1 MKLIRTLLTGVAI
14 ASAAMPAFADGKK
27 AEVLHWWTSAGEAA
41 AIQKFADAFN
51 QAGGEWVDTGV
62 GGNDMAK
69 SMLTNRLMGG
79 NPPQVGQF
87 NTSREFE
94 ELIDAGLLNNIDEEV
109 EAGNWNELFPPI
121 IDNLVKRDGHYYA
134 VPVNIHGSNW
144 LWYNIEVFE
153 KAGIEP
159 PRDWDSFFAAAEKL
173 LEAGV
178 VPVAV
183 GGQAWQER
191 LTFNA
196 ILLTIGGQDLYL
208 RLFQD
213 RDIEALNSD
222 KMKEVVAT
230 YTRLRDLVRATDE
243 GSPGR
248 SWNDATSMVI
258 TGKAGMQIM
267 GDWAKGEFIAAE
279 KEIGKDYGC
288 VPAVLPGSTYM
299 ISGDVFVFPKT
310 GNDADREAQSLM
322 ANTMLDPDVQV
333 AFNNVKGSVPIRP
346 DVDTSKM
353 DACGQQAIELT
364 GNAKAHVGT
373 TTMYISPDLAGALQ
387 DIYTEYWNSK
397 GMSQED
403 VLALMASAFKSI
415 N

>member
-1 MKLIRTLLTGVAI
+1 MKPIKTLLAGVAM
-14 ASAAMPAFADGKK
+14 AALALPALAETKK

-41 AIQKFADAFN
+41 AIKQFAEAFN
-51 QAGGEWVDTGV
+51 AAGGEWIDSGV
-62 GGNDMAK
+62 GGTDMAK

-94 ELIDAGLLNNIDEEV
+94 ELIDAGVLNDIDA
-109 EAGNWNELFPPI
+109 EAAAGRWGELFPPI
-121 IDNLVKRDGHYYA
+121 IDNLVKRNGHYYA
-134 VPVNIHGSNW
+134 LPVNIHGSNW
-144 LWYNIEVFE
+144 LWYNIDLLNQ
-153 KAGIEP
+153 AGVEP
-159 PRDWDSFFAAAEKL
+159 PKDWDSFFAAAEKL
-173 LEAGV
+173 QEAGI
-178 VPVAV
+178 VPLAV

-196 ILLTIGGQDLYL
+196 VLLTIGGQDLYL

-213 RDIEALNSD
+213 RDVEALHSEE
-222 KMKEVVAT
+222 MKRVVST

-248 SWNDATSMVI
+248 SWNDATNMVI
-258 TGKAGMQIM
+258 TGKAAMQIM
-267 GDWAKGEFIAAE
+267 GDWAKGEFIAAN
-279 KEIGKDYGC
+279 KEISKDYGC

-310 GNDADREAQSLM
+310 GSDADREAQSLM
-322 ANTMLDPDVQV
+322 ATTMLDPKVQV
-333 AFNNVKGSVPIRP
+333 AFNNVKGSVPVRP

-353 DACGQQAIELT
+353 DACGQQAIQLTSDAEL
-364 GNAKAHVGT
+364 HVGST
-373 TTMYISPDLAGALQ
+373 SMYISPDLAGALQ

-397 GMSQED
+397 GMGEDD
-403 VLALMASAFKSI
+403 VLALMESAFNSI
-415 N
+415 D

>member
-1 MKLIRTLLTGVAI
+1 MKLIRTLLTSVAI
-14 ASAAMPAFADGKK
+14 ATVAMPAFAEGKK

-41 AIQKFADAFN
+41 AIQKFAEAFN
-51 QAGGEWVDTGV
+51 DAGGEWIDTGV

-94 ELIDAGLLNNIDEEV
+94 ELIDAGLLNNIDAEV
-109 EAGNWNELFPPI
+109 EAGRWNELFPPI

-153 KAGIEP
+153 KAGVAP
-159 PRDWDSFFAAAEKL
+159 PKDWDSFFAAAEKL

-196 ILLTIGGQDLYL
+196 VLLTIGGQELYL

-213 RDIEALNSD
+213 RDVEALNSD

-267 GDWAKGEFIAAE
+267 GDWA
-279 KEIGKDYGC
+279 
-288 VPAVLPGSTYM
+288 
-299 ISGDVFVFPKT
+299 
-310 GNDADREAQSLM
+310 
-322 ANTMLDPDVQV
+322 
-333 AFNNVKGSVPIRP
+333 
-346 DVDTSKM
+346 
-353 DACGQQAIELT
+353 
-364 GNAKAHVGT
+364 
-373 TTMYISPDLAGALQ
+373 
-387 DIYTEYWNSK
+387 
-397 GMSQED
+397 
-403 VLALMASAFKSI
+403 
-415 N
+415 